1 MNITV
6 ENYNKLVP
14 LMDELEDKG
23 IEIDW
28 FHSNNEGFGFYAEA
42 ENGHYVDVH
51 VWGDEIAVCLSRHNS
66 SFRHDVVND
75 ILLTPTPVPTVKT
88 VEEVKKL
95 VYENLDLAKTL
106 CKHYKVDLL
115 ETELKTII
123 NLVDE
128 NLKEKLNKYLQTK

>member
-6 ENYNKLVP
+6 EKYNKIVH
-14 LMDELEDKG
+14 LMDELEAKG

-28 FHSNNEGFGFYAEA
+28 FHSKNEGFGFYAEA

-115 ETELKTII
+115 ESELKTII
-123 NLVDE
+123 NLVDD
-128 NLKEKLNKYLQTK
+128 NLKEKLNSYLQTK

>member
-14 LMDELEDKG
+14 FMDELEDKG
-23 IEIDW
+23 IEVDW
-28 FHSNNEGFGFYAEA
+28 FHSKNEGFGFYAEA

-51 VWGDEIAVCLSRHNS
+51 VWGDEIAVSLSRHNS
-66 SFRHDVVND
+66 GFRHDVVND

-95 VYENLDLAKTL
+95 VYENLDYAKTL

-115 ETELKTII
+115 ETELKAII

-128 NLKEKLNKYLQTK
+128 KLKEKLNSYLQTK

>member
-1 MNITV
+1 MNKTV

-23 IEIDW
+23 IEVDW

-51 VWGDEIAVCLSRHNS
+51 VWGDEIAVSLSRHNS
-66 SFRHDVVND
+66 NFRHDVVSD
-75 ILLTPTPVPTVKT
+75 ILITPTPVPTVKT

-95 VYENLDLAKTL
+95 VYENLEYAKTL

-115 ETELKTII
+115 ESELKAII

-128 NLKEKLNKYLQTK
+128 NLKEKLNSYLQTK